1 MTFLKF
7 DERYMLVN
15 TLLNQRVTLMMFF
28 HQHNQRRERHTKHF
42 SELSWVYSILLS
54 SKHTRFIFLYLS
66 NLIYFLVTS
75 DSLSLDSAFLL
86 LITNIVSAIILPLVV
101 HLLIDESVGLFKV
114 LSDIGVDFIFSSHLQ
129 VNKFSD

>member
-7 DERYMLVN
+7 DERYMLMY
-15 TLLNQRVTLMMFF
+15 TLLNQRVTFMMFL

-42 SELSWVYSILLS
+42 SELSWVNSILLS
-54 SKHTRFIFLYLS
+54 SKHTRFIFLNLS
-66 NLIYFLVTS
+66 NLIYFIVTS
-75 DSLSLDSAFLL
+75 DSLSLDPAFLL